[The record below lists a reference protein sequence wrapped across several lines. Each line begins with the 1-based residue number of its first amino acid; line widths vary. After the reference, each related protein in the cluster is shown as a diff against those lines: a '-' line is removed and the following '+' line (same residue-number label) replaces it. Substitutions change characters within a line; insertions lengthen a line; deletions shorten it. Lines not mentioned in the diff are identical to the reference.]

1 VSILNG
7 LNALERF
14 EGSVAKLYAR
24 LSEAH
29 AQDQDAA
36 SLFYRM
42 SLDEKN
48 HASLIQYQRRVIKQ
62 NPDLFDALD
71 FDVAAVEMATA
82 YVEGLLDRR
91 ELPGLRDAVALAAGI
106 ESGAAEA
113 HFRAALLQA
122 APDLSKLMRGLGD
135 SDRLHADTL
144 HAFGVR
150 RGFIQPQAAAGG
162 VGR

>member
-1 VSILNG
+1 MSILRG

-14 EGSVAKLYAR
+14 EGGVAKLYAR

-29 AQDQDAA
+29 AQDPEAA
-36 SLFYRM
+36 SLFYKL

-48 HASLIQYQRRVIKQ
+48 HASLIQYQRRLIKQ
-62 NPDLFDALD
+62 NPDLFEALE
-71 FDVAAVEMATA
+71 FDVAAIEMATV
-82 YVEGLLDRR
+82 YVEGILARR

-106 ESGAAEA
+106 EGGAAET

-122 APDLSKLMRGLGD
+122 APEMSRLMRGLGD

-144 HAFGVR
+144 QAFGIR
-150 RGFIQPQAAAGG
+150 RGFLPPATAAGEA
-162 VGR
+162 RR